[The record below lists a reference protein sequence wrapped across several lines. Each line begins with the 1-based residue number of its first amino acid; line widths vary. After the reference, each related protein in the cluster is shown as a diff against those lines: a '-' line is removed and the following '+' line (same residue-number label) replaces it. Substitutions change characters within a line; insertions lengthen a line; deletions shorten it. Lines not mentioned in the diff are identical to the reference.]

1 MSVKV
6 RSMRQSPFQE
16 TEWDMRLDTML
27 QDLQSGAQQQQQQ
40 QQHQSRYQQQQQQ
53 IFHHQQQHQ
62 QQTVSY
68 SGSRHQLHHVEHQQ
82 QQQRQEQQVHQQ
94 QQSYPLAKSQS
105 EGSLHESTGAM
116 LKDLDN
122 ALRASSNYIETHRTV
137 RGPEGT
143 REFHEVRSFSSGG
156 DQRGPDSGDYNLER
170 QVQHMIPLSAPSP
183 SLDRHYSSLQSANM
197 VSSVQQQKSYT
208 TYKVQSN
215 QYSNSGGKMVPVDY
229 SDGERPGSRLKQN
242 IDELDTLLLD
252 LNNVRGPA
260 NGDTRHQPTDQHPYG
275 ASSDDYSLSDSGQQ
289 GHVKRTVSSFNE
301 YNYQTS
307 STGTAQPSGGDYYTR
322 KPPSPSPSGRRRT
335 AGSPGPV
342 VQPPR
347 RTSPGPSSSIAA
359 ASSSSYNY
367 NLHQSTATNGHGP
380 DYRSPGPDYGSSGPT
395 YRSPSP
401 YGGPSDNLRRSSP
414 SPSGPRS
421 PSTDGTPTG
430 VSYYSKYHSTHTHQS
445 QKSGGSSGPMAFPT
459 SAVPPHLGSHTIQSP
474 PKRVDELM
482 SELADFDPSIQPSDI
497 AEPTPSHR
505 SRSRH
510 TETVVTDQRHGD
522 DHDYPRAQ
530 RRSPSPIRPTKQ
542 ASTPGPPVYYPPGE
556 VFGSTKT
563 QAGSQQA
570 RPAPTPAPAA
580 LTAEQSTADGAKDRA
595 HMRKEYGYKDKG
607 RGGES
612 DSKGGAAVVPICLP
626 LCCAAPCVIL

>member
-1 MSVKV
+1 
-6 RSMRQSPFQE
+6 MRQSPFQE
-16 TEWDMRLDTML
+16 TEWDTRLDNML
-27 QDLQSGAQQQQQQ
+27 QDLQSGSQVQQQ
-40 QQHQSRYQQQQQQ
+40 QQHQSRYQIQQQQVYHQQQQQ
-53 IFHHQQQHQ
+53 QS
-62 QQTVSY
+62 VSY
-68 SGSRHQLHHVEHQQ
+68 SGSRHQLHHVEQQ
-82 QQQRQEQQVHQQ
+82 QQVQQHQQ
-94 QQSYPLAKSQS
+94 HSYPLAKSQS

-122 ALRASSNYIETHRTV
+122 ALRASSNYIETHSTV

-143 REFHEVRSFSSGG
+143 REYHEVRSYSSGG
-156 DQRGPDSGDYNLER
+156 DQRAPDSGDYNLER

-183 SLDRHYSSLQSANM
+183 ALDRHYSSLQSANM
-197 VSSVQQQKSYT
+197 VSSVQQQKSSSYT

-215 QYSNSGGKMVPVDY
+215 QYSSNSGGRMVPVDY

-242 IDELDTLLLD
+242 IDELDTLLSD
-252 LNNVRGPA
+252 LNSVRGPGT
-260 NGDTRHQPTDQHPYG
+260 NGDTRHQSTDHHPYG
-275 ASSDDYSLSDSGQQ
+275 ASSDDYSLSDSGLQ
-289 GHVKRTVSSFNE
+289 GHVRRTASAFNE
-301 YNYQTS
+301 YNYTTN
-307 STGTAQPSGGDYYTR
+307 STGSQQTTGGDYYTR

-335 AGSPGPV
+335 AGSPGPM
-342 VQPPR
+342 VQPSPGPGR
-347 RTSPGPSSSIAA
+347 RTSPGPSPSVAV

-367 NLHQSTATNGHGP
+367 NLHQTSSTTTNGHGP

-401 YGGPSDNLRRSSP
+401 YGTPSDNLRRSSP
-414 SPSGPRS
+414 SPSGPRA
-421 PSTDGTPTG
+421 PSSDGTPTG

-459 SAVPPHLGSHTIQSP
+459 SAVPPHLGSHTVQSP

-497 AEPTPSHR
+497 AEPTPTPSHR

-510 TETVVTDQRHGD
+510 NETVITELHHGD
-522 DHDYPRAQ
+522 DHDYPRTH
-530 RRSPSPIRPTKQ
+530 RRSPSPVRPIKQ
-542 ASTPGPPVYYPPGE
+542 ASTQGPPVYYPPGE
-556 VFGSTKT
+556 VFGSTKS

-570 RPAPTPAPAA
+570 KPAPTPAPAA
-580 LTAEQSTADGAKDRA
+580 LTAEQSAADGARGRA
-595 HMRKEYGYKDKG
+595 QMRKEYGYKDKG
-607 RGGES
+607 RGAES